1 MDQQNRIESSE
12 VNLCI
17 YGQSKIEV
25 VRIYTMEK
33 RQSGKSAQLCKR
45 KKTEHS
51 LTPYIKIN
59 SKWIKDLNMRLSTI
73 KLLEGNIARIH
84 FYINHSNIFFDL
96 FPRKT
101 QTKAKTNKWD
111 LVKLKSF
118 CTSKEWINK
127 TKQPTNGSNV
137 CK

>member
-1 MDQQNRIESSE
+1 MDQRNRIESSE
-12 VNLCI
+12 VNVCI

-45 KKTEHS
+45 KKIEHS

-73 KLLEGNIARIH
+73 KLLEGNIARIY

-101 QTKAKTNKWD
+101 ETK
-111 LVKLKSF
+111 VK
-118 CTSKEWINK
+118 
-127 TKQPTNGSNV
+127 QTNGT
-137 CK
+137 